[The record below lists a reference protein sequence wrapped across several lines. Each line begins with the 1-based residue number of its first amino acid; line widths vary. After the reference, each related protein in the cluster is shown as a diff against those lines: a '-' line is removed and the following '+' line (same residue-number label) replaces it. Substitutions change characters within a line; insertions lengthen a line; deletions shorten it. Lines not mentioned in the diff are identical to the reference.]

1 MDGCH
6 SGGEGGDEENR
17 SDVARFVSNV
27 SRRGGACDA
36 ARRQAKAAKWPSL
49 IKRDVVEAEAT
60 DKDSGGVAPES
71 TMFCGIAS
79 CVVPC
84 GGGGGD

>member
-1 MDGCH
+1 MMPD
-6 SGGEGGDEENR
+6 
-17 SDVARFVSNV
+17 A
-27 SRRGGACDA
+27 GACNA
-36 ARRQAKAAKWPSL
+36 VWRQAKAAKWPSL

-60 DKDSGGVAPES
+60 DKDSGGAPAES

-84 GGGGGD
+84 GGD